1 MVWILTNS
9 YISFSYIY
17 FKLLNHKNNYIMF
30 HLKSITI
37 VALALSLSN
46 SHAQNKAPEAK
57 KPVTTKPTSSLN
69 FEYALNDPFKARI
82 YTLKNG
88 LKVYM
93 SVYKNA
99 PRIQTYIAVKAGS
112 KNDPAT
118 ATGLAHYLEHM
129 VFKGTDKFGTKDFA
143 KENAEITKIE
153 NLYETYRATKD
164 DAKRKSI
171 YHEIDSISGVAA
183 KYAIANEYDKML
195 AGIGGQGT
203 NAYTSFDQTVY
214 VNDIPSNQLENWL
227 KIEAERYRKPVLR
240 LFHTELE
247 AVYEEKNRGLD
258 SDNSKLWEAVF
269 EGLFQKHTYGT
280 QTTIGTIDHLKNP
293 SMKEIMKYFKAN
305 YVPNNMA
312 ICLSGDFDPDAT
324 IKLIEKNFGSMPSKP
339 VAVYTFE
346 KEAPITKK
354 VVKEVV
360 GPDASNVAMAWRFD
374 GTGSKDADMITL
386 INLLLSN
393 GRAGLLDLNL
403 NQQQKVLSSGG
414 YAYVLKDYST
424 HILFAEPK
432 EGQSL
437 EDAEKLLLNQLQLLK
452 EGMFPDWLMNAVI
465 TDMKF
470 QKTKELEN
478 NQSRASAFV
487 DAFVNDTKWQNAVN
501 TIDRLSKITKQ
512 EVVDF
517 VNQKYTTENYVVVYK
532 RVGED
537 KNIQKVEKP
546 TITPVEVNRDDQSPF
561 VKNILANSPELI
573 QPKFIDYDKDVIK
586 GNVNNNIP
594 LLYSQNTEN
603 QLFDLYYAFDMGS
616 NNNKLLPIAIEYI
629 PYLGTS
635 KMTPAEV
642 QQEFYKLGC
651 AFNVFNSENQT
662 WVSLTGLSE
671 NFGKA
676 TELFESLFKDPKID
690 EATLKN
696 LVSDILKKRDDAKQ
710 EKRTILQKMMVN
722 YAKYGSKNPATN
734 ILSETEL
741 SQLNVTEISAFIKS
755 LMAFDHKILYYG
767 PKLIGDVKET
777 LNKNHT
783 TDNTTLKSIP
793 SETQFVS
800 QSFNNTVY
808 VVDYDMKQAEIVIL
822 TEGDVYSAN
831 NVPLI
836 TMYNEYF
843 GGGMS
848 SVVFQDLRESKALAY
863 SCYSTY
869 RAPREPKQPYY
880 NFSYIGSQADK
891 LPEALAGMSNLLNNV
906 PKSDI
911 AFGAAKEAIL
921 QNIKTERINKADI
934 LFNYINAQKFD
945 LKTDIR
951 KDIYTKVAGMTF
963 DDVKTFQNEKI
974 KNKPAS
980 ILILGK
986 KDMLD
991 IKTLEKYG
999 TVKYL
1004 SLTDVFGY

>member
-1 MVWILTNS
+1 MIQ
-9 YISFSYIY
+9 
-17 FKLLNHKNNYIMF
+17 
-30 HLKSITI
+30 LKSLLPL
-37 VALALSLSN
+37 ALAFVVVN
-46 SHAQNKAPEAK
+46 TTAQ
-57 KPVTTKPTSSLN
+57 TKTATPAATLKEGSKVPSLN

-99 PRIQTYIAVKAGS
+99 PRIQTYIAVRAGS

-129 VFKGTDKFGTKDFA
+129 VFKGTDKFGTKDFE
-143 KENAEITKIE
+143 KESVEITKIE
-153 NLYETYRATKD
+153 NLYETYRQTKD
-164 DAKRKSI
+164 DAQRKKI
-171 YHEIDSISGVAA
+171 YHQIDSISGVAA

-203 NAYTSFDQTVY
+203 NAFTSFDQTVY

-258 SDNSKLWEAVF
+258 NDNSKLWEAIF
-269 EGLFQKHTYGT
+269 AGLFTNHNYGK

-293 SMKEIMKYFKAN
+293 SMKEIMKYFNAN

-312 ICLSGDFDPDAT
+312 ICLSGDFDPDET
-324 IKLIEKNFGSMPSKP
+324 IKLIEKTFGSMPSKP
-339 VAVYTFE
+339 VTPYTFE
-346 KEAPITKK
+346 KEAPITQK
-354 VVKEVV
+354 VVKEII
-360 GPDASNVAMAWRFD
+360 GPDAANLAMAWRFA

-403 NQQQKVLSSGG
+403 NQEQKVLNSGSF
-414 YAYVLKDYST
+414 AYVLKDYST

-432 EGQSL
+432 EGQKL
-437 EDAEKLLLNQLQLLK
+437 EDAEQLLLSQLELLK
-452 EGMFPDWLMNAVI
+452 KGEFPDWLMSAVI
-465 TDMKF
+465 TDMKL

-478 NQSRASAFV
+478 NQSRAMAFV
-487 DAFVNDTKWQNAVN
+487 DAFINDTKWQQAVN
-501 TIDRLSKITKQ
+501 SVERLSKITKQ
-512 EVVDF
+512 EVMDF
-517 VNQKYTTENYVVVYK
+517 VRTNYNANNYVVAYK

-546 TITPVEVNRDDQSPF
+546 QITPVEVNRDDQSPF
-561 VKNILANSPELI
+561 VKNILSAKPAEI
-573 QPKFIDYDKDVIK
+573 QPKFIDYDKDVVK
-586 GNVNNNIP
+586 TTMNGNIP
-594 LLYSQNTEN
+594 VVYSQNTEN
-603 QLFDLYYAFDMGS
+603 QLFDLYYVFDMGT
-616 NNNKLLPIAIEYI
+616 NNDKLLPVAIDYI

-642 QQEFYKLGC
+642 QQELYKLGC
-651 AFNVFNSENQT
+651 SFNVFNSENQT

-671 NFGKA
+671 NFEKA
-676 TELFESLFKDPKID
+676 SRLFEGLFADPKID

-696 LVSDILKKRDDAKQ
+696 LVSDILKKRSDAKQ
-710 EKRTILQKMMVN
+710 QKRTILQKMMVN
-722 YAKYGSKNPATN
+722 YAKYGASNPATN
-734 ILSETEL
+734 ILSEDEL
-741 SQLNVTEISAFIKS
+741 NKLQPAQIAELIKS
-755 LMAFDHKILYYG
+755 LMGYQHKILYYG
-767 PKLIGDVKET
+767 PKLVGNVKEI
-777 LNKNHT
+777 LNTVHAVPASGLKPVPAEKN
-783 TDNTTLKSIP
+783 
-793 SETQFVS
+793 FVPQTFS
-800 QSFNNTVY
+800 NTVY

-822 TEGDVYSAN
+822 TEGEKYDATN
-831 NVPLI
+831 IPLI
-836 TMYNEYF
+836 NMYNEYF

-863 SCYSTY
+863 SCYSVY
-869 RAPREPKQPYY
+869 RQPNNPKLPFY

-891 LPEALAGMSNLLNNV
+891 LPEAMAGMMNLLNNV

-921 QNIKTERINKADI
+921 QGIKTERINKADI
-934 LFNYINAQKFD
+934 LFDYLNAEKFG
-945 LKTDIR
+945 LKADIR
-951 KDIYTKVAGMTF
+951 KDVFAKVATMTF
-963 DDVKTFQNEKI
+963 DDVKKFQDEKI

-980 ILILGK
+980 VLVLGK
-986 KDMLD
+986 KDLLD

-1004 SLTDVFGY
+1004 TLKDVFGY

>member
-1 MVWILTNS
+1 MIQ
-9 YISFSYIY
+9 
-17 FKLLNHKNNYIMF
+17 
-30 HLKSITI
+30 LKSLLPL
-37 VALALSLSN
+37 ALAFVVTN
-46 SHAQNKAPEAK
+46 TVAQ
-57 KPVTTKPTSSLN
+57 TKPAAAKNTGTKTAAKDGSKVPSLN

-112 KNDPAT
+112 KNDPAS

-143 KENAEITKIE
+143 KESVEINKIE
-153 NLYETYRATKD
+153 NLYETYRQTKD
-164 DAKRKSI
+164 EAQRKKI

-183 KYAIANEYDKML
+183 KYAVANEYDKML

-258 SDNSKLWEAVF
+258 NDNSKLWEAVF
-269 EGLFQKHTYGT
+269 AGLFKNHTYGT

-293 SMKEIMKYFKAN
+293 SMKEIMKYFNAN

-312 ICLSGDFDPDAT
+312 ICISGDFDPDAT
-324 IKLIEKNFGSMPSKP
+324 IKLIEKNFGSMPARP
-339 VAVYTFE
+339 VTPYKFD
-346 KEAPITKK
+346 KEAPITQKIT
-354 VVKEVV
+354 KEIV
-360 GPDASNVAMAWRFD
+360 GPDAANLAMAWRFA

-403 NQQQKVLSSGG
+403 NQQQKVLNSGSF
-414 YAYVLKDYST
+414 AYVLKDYST

-432 EGQSL
+432 EGQTL
-437 EDAEKLLLNQLQLLK
+437 EDAEKLLYGQLELLK
-452 EGMFPDWLMNAVI
+452 KGEFPDWLMNAVI
-465 TDMKF
+465 TDLKLT
-470 QKTKELEN
+470 KTKELES

-487 DAFVNDTKWQNAVN
+487 EAFVNDTKWQQAVN
-501 TIDRLSKITKQ
+501 TVERLSKITKQ
-512 EVVDF
+512 EVMDF
-517 VNQKYTTENYVVVYK
+517 VKANYNENNYVVVYK
-532 RVGED
+532 RIGED

-546 TITPVEVNRDDQSPF
+546 QITPVEVNREDQSPF
-561 VKNILANSPELI
+561 VKNILSAKAAEM
-573 QPKFIDYDKDVIK
+573 QPKFIDYDKDLMRTTMN
-586 GNVNNNIP
+586 GNIP
-594 LLYSQNTEN
+594 VLYSQNTEN
-603 QLFDLYYAFDMGS
+603 QLFDLYYAFDMGT
-616 NNNKLLPIAIEYI
+616 NNDKLLPVAIDYI

-651 AFNVFNSENQT
+651 SFNVFNSDNQT
-662 WVSLTGLSE
+662 WVSLTGLNE
-671 NFGKA
+671 NFEKA
-676 TELFESLFKDPKID
+676 TSLFESLFADPKID

-696 LVSDILKKRDDAKQ
+696 LVSDILKKRSDAKQ

-722 YAKYGSKNPATN
+722 YAKYGPLNPATYM
-734 ILSETEL
+734 LSEEEL
-741 SQLNVTEISAFIKS
+741 NKLQPVQIANLIKS
-755 LMAFDHKILYYG
+755 LMTYQHKILYYG
-767 PKLIGDVKET
+767 PKLVGDVKEV
-777 LNKNHT
+777 LNTVHAVPAAG
-783 TDNTTLKSIP
+783 LKP
-793 SETQFVS
+793 VPAEADFALQP
-800 QSFNNTVY
+800 FNNTVY

-822 TEGDVYSAN
+822 SQGEKYDAKDAPIIN
-831 NVPLI
+831 
-836 TMYNEYF
+836 MYNEYF

-869 RAPREPKQPYY
+869 RGPKTPKLPFY

-891 LPEALAGMSNLLNNV
+891 LPEAMAGMMNLLNNI

-911 AFGAAKEAIL
+911 SFGAAKEAIL

-934 LFNYINAQKFD
+934 LFDYLNAEKFG

-951 KDIYTKVAGMTF
+951 KDIYSKVAMMTF
-963 DDVKTFQNEKI
+963 DDVRKFQEEKI
-974 KNKPAS
+974 KNKPTS
-980 ILILGK
+980 ILVLGK
-986 KDMLD
+986 KDVLD

-999 TVKYL
+999 TVKF
-1004 SLTDVFGY
+1004 LTLKDVFGY

>member
-1 MVWILTNS
+1 MIQL
-9 YISFSYIY
+9 
-17 FKLLNHKNNYIMF
+17 KNA
-30 HLKSITI
+30 LPL
-37 VALALSLSN
+37 ALAFTVIGLT
-46 SHAQNKAPEAK
+46 AQTK
-57 KPVTTKPTSSLN
+57 KPATAKPKSAETSVKESPKTSSLN

-93 SVYKNA
+93 TVYKNA

-112 KNDPAT
+112 KNDPST

-129 VFKGTDKFGTKDFA
+129 VFKGTDKFGSKDFA
-143 KENAEITKIE
+143 KESAEITKIE
-153 NLYETYRATKD
+153 DLYEVYRGTKD
-164 DAKRKSI
+164 EAARKKI
-171 YHEIDSISGVAA
+171 YHQIDSISGVAA

-227 KIEAERYRKPVLR
+227 TIEAERYRRPILR

-258 SDNSKLWEAVF
+258 SDNSKVWEAVF
-269 EGLFQKHTYGT
+269 EGLFIKHTYGT

-293 SMKEIMKYFKAN
+293 SMKEIIKYFNAN

-324 IKLIEKNFGSMPSKP
+324 IKLIEAKFGSMPTKP
-339 VAVYTFE
+339 VAPYTFE
-346 KEAPITKK
+346 KEAPITQKVKK
-354 VVKEVV
+354 EII
-360 GPDASNVAMAWRFD
+360 GPDASNLIMAWRFA
-374 GTGSKDADMITL
+374 GASSKDADMITL

-414 YAYVLKDYST
+414 YAYVLKDYSS
-424 HILFAEPK
+424 HLLYAEPK
-432 EGQSL
+432 EGQTL
-437 EDAEKLLLNQLQLLK
+437 EEVEKLLLDQLDLLK
-452 EGMFPDWLMNAVI
+452 KGNFPDWLMSAVI
-465 TDMKF
+465 TDMKL

-478 NQSRASAFV
+478 NQSRASAMV
-487 DAFVNDTKWQNAVN
+487 DAFVNDVKWQYAVN

-512 EVVDF
+512 EVMDF
-517 VNQKYTTENYVVVYK
+517 VNANYNDHNYVVVYK

-546 TITPVEVNRDDQSPF
+546 QITPVEVNRDDQSPF
-561 VKNILANSPELI
+561 VKSVLTHSAAVI
-573 QPKFIDYDKDVIK
+573 QPKFIDYEKDIMK
-586 GNVNNNIP
+586 TTMNGNVPI
-594 LLYSQNTEN
+594 LYSQNTEN
-603 QLFDLYYAFDMGS
+603 QLFDLYYAFDMGT
-616 NNNKLLPIAIEYI
+616 NNDKLLPIAIDYI

-635 KMTPAEV
+635 KMKPAEV

-651 AFNVFNSENQT
+651 SFNVFNSDNQT
-662 WVSLTGLSE
+662 WVSLSGLSE
-671 NFGKA
+671 NFDKA
-676 TELFESLFKDPKID
+676 TQLFESLFTDPKID
-690 EATLKN
+690 SAALKN
-696 LVSDILKKRDDAKQ
+696 LVSDILKKRSDAKQ
-710 EKRTILQKMMVN
+710 DKRTILQKMMVS
-722 YAKYGSKNPATN
+722 YAKYGANNPATH
-734 ILSETEL
+734 ILSEDEL
-741 SQLNVTEISAFIKS
+741 TKLQPNQISDLVKS
-755 LMAFDHKILYYG
+755 LMTFEHKILYYG
-767 PKLIGDVKET
+767 PRLIGDVKES
-777 LNKNHT
+777 LNKYHT
-783 TDNTTLKSIP
+783 VPTTGLKP
-793 SETQFVS
+793 VPAEANFVM
-800 QSFNNTVY
+800 QPFNNTVY

-822 TEGDVYSAN
+822 TEGEKYQAST
-831 NVPLI
+831 VPLI

-863 SCYSTY
+863 SCYSVY
-869 RAPREPKQPYY
+869 RVPRDPKLPYY

-891 LPEALAGMSNLLNNV
+891 LPEAMAGMTNLLNGM

-921 QNIKTERINKADI
+921 QNINTERINKADI
-934 LFNYINAQKFD
+934 LFNYINAEKFG

-951 KDIYTKVAGMTF
+951 KDVYSKVSKMTF
-963 DDVKTFQNEKI
+963 TDVKEFQDAQI
-974 KNKPAS
+974 RHKPTS

-986 KDMLD
+986 KELLD

-999 TVKYL
+999 SVKYL
-1004 SLTDVFGY
+1004 TLKDVFGY

>member
-1 MVWILTNS
+1 MIQ
-9 YISFSYIY
+9 
-17 FKLLNHKNNYIMF
+17 
-30 HLKSITI
+30 LKSFLSL
-37 VALALSLSN
+37 ALAFTVVSAN
-46 SHAQNKAPEAK
+46 AQ
-57 KPVTTKPTSSLN
+57 TQTKTPTPTITLKEGSKVPSLN

-99 PRIQTYIAVKAGS
+99 PRIQTYIAVRAGS

-143 KENAEITKIE
+143 KESVEITKIE
-153 NLYETYRATKD
+153 NLYETYRQTKD
-164 DAKRKSI
+164 DAQRKQI
-171 YHEIDSISGVAA
+171 YHQIDSISGVAA

-203 NAYTSFDQTVY
+203 NAFTSFDQTVY

-269 EGLFQKHTYGT
+269 AGLFTNHTYGK

-293 SMKEIMKYFKAN
+293 SMKEIMKYFNAN

-312 ICLSGDFDPDAT
+312 ICLSGDFDPDET
-324 IKLIEKNFGSMPSKP
+324 IKLIEKHFGTMASKP
-339 VAVYTFE
+339 VAPYTFE
-346 KEAPITKK
+346 KETPITQK
-354 VVKEVV
+354 VVKEII
-360 GPDASNVAMAWRFD
+360 GPDAANLAMAWRFA

-393 GRAGLLDLNL
+393 GRAGMLDLNL
-403 NQQQKVLSSGG
+403 NQQQKVLNSGG
-414 YAYVLKDYST
+414 FAYVLKDYST

-437 EDAEKLLLNQLQLLK
+437 EDAEKLLLEQLELLK
-452 EGMFPDWLMNAVI
+452 KGEFPDWLMGAVI
-465 TDMKF
+465 TDMKL

-478 NQSRASAFV
+478 NQSRAMAFV
-487 DAFVNDTKWQNAVN
+487 DAFINDTKWQQAVN
-501 TIDRLSKITKQ
+501 SVERLSKITKQ
-512 EVVDF
+512 EVMEF
-517 VNQKYTTENYVVVYK
+517 AKANYSSNNYVVAYK
-532 RVGED
+532 RIGED

-546 TITPVEVNRDDQSPF
+546 QITPVEVNRDDQSPF
-561 VKNILANSPELI
+561 VKNILEAKPTDM
-573 QPKFIDYDKDVIK
+573 QPKFIDYEKDVMK
-586 GNVNNNIP
+586 TTMNGNIP
-594 LLYSQNTEN
+594 VLYSQNTEN
-603 QLFDLYYAFDMGS
+603 QLFDLYYVFDMGT
-616 NNNKLLPIAIEYI
+616 NNDKTLPVAIDYI

-642 QQEFYKLGC
+642 QQELYKLGC
-651 AFNVFNSENQT
+651 SFNVFNSDNQT
-662 WVSLTGLSE
+662 WISLSGLSE
-671 NFGKA
+671 NFEKA
-676 TELFESLFKDPKID
+676 SRLFEGMLADPKID
-690 EATLKN
+690 DETLKN
-696 LVSDILKKRDDAKQ
+696 LVSDILKKRSDSKQ
-710 EKRTILQKMMVN
+710 QKRTILQKMMVN
-722 YAKYGSKNPATN
+722 YAKYGASNPATN
-734 ILSETEL
+734 ILSEDEL
-741 SQLNVTEISAFIKS
+741 NKLQPAQIAELIKS
-755 LMAFDHKILYYG
+755 LLTYQHKILYYG
-767 PKLIGDVKET
+767 PKLVGNVKEI
-777 LNKNHT
+777 LNTVHAVPAAG
-783 TDNTTLKSIP
+783 LKSVP
-793 SETQFVS
+793 VEANFVS
-800 QSFNNTVY
+800 QTFNNTVY

-822 TEGDVYSAN
+822 TEGDKYDAN

-836 TMYNEYF
+836 NMYNEYF

-863 SCYSTY
+863 SCYSVY
-869 RAPREPKQPYY
+869 RGPSTPKQPFY

-891 LPEALAGMSNLLNNV
+891 LPEAMAGMMNLLNNV

-934 LFNYINAQKFD
+934 LFDYLNAEKFG

-951 KDIYTKVAGMTF
+951 KDIFTKVSTMKF
-963 DDVKTFQNEKI
+963 EDVKKFQDEKI

-980 ILILGK
+980 VLVLGK
-986 KDMLD
+986 KDLLD

-1004 SLTDVFGY
+1004 TLNDVFGY

>member
-1 MVWILTNS
+1 MIQL
-9 YISFSYIY
+9 
-17 FKLLNHKNNYIMF
+17 KNFLPAFLVFAVVNINAQT
-30 HLKSITI
+30 KS
-37 VALALSLSN
+37 
-46 SHAQNKAPEAK
+46 E
-57 KPVTTKPTSSLN
+57 TTKPKTSASTLKDGSSVPSLN

-88 LKVYM
+88 MKVYM

-129 VFKGTDKFGTKDFA
+129 VFKGTDKFGTKDYA
-143 KENAEITKIE
+143 EESAEITKIE
-153 NLYETYRATKD
+153 NLYETYRQTKD
-164 DAKRKSI
+164 EAQRKKI
-171 YHEIDSISGVAA
+171 YHQIDSISGVAA

-203 NAYTSFDQTVY
+203 NAFTSFDQTVY

-269 EGLFQKHTYGT
+269 AGLFKNHTYGT

-293 SMKEIMKYFKAN
+293 SMKEIMKYFNAN

-312 ICLSGDFDPDAT
+312 ICLSGDFDPDET

-339 VAVYTFE
+339 VTPYTAA
-346 KEAPITKK
+346 KEAPITQKI
-354 VVKEVV
+354 VKEII
-360 GPDASNVAMAWRFD
+360 GPDAANLAMAWRFA
-374 GTGSKDADMITL
+374 GTGSRDADMITL

-403 NQQQKVLSSGG
+403 NQQQKVLNSGG
-414 YAYVLKDYST
+414 FAYVLKDYST

-432 EGQSL
+432 EGQTL
-437 EDAEKLLLNQLQLLK
+437 EEAEKLLYSQLELLK
-452 EGMFPDWLMNAVI
+452 KGEFPDWLMGAVI
-465 TDMKF
+465 TDMKL

-478 NQSRASAFV
+478 NQTRAMAFV
-487 DAFVNDTKWQNAVN
+487 EAFTNDTKWQQSVN
-501 TIDRLSKITKQ
+501 TVERLSKITKQ
-512 EVVDF
+512 EVIDF
-517 VNQKYTTENYVVVYK
+517 VKANYNEQNYVVVYK

-546 TITPVEVNRDDQSPF
+546 QITPVEVNREDQSPF
-561 VKNILANSPELI
+561 VKNILSNKTTDL
-573 QPKFIDYDKDVIK
+573 QPKFIDYDKDVMK
-586 GNVNNNIP
+586 TTMNGNIP
-594 LLYSQNTEN
+594 VLYSQNTEN
-603 QLFDLYYAFDMGS
+603 QLFDLYYAFDMGT
-616 NNNKLLPIAIEYI
+616 NNDKTLPIAIDYI
-629 PYLGTS
+629 SYLGTS

-651 AFNVFNSENQT
+651 SFNVFNSENQT
-662 WVSLTGLSE
+662 WVSLTGLNE
-671 NFGKA
+671 NFEKA
-676 TELFESLFKDPKID
+676 TRLFESLFADPKVE

-696 LVSDILKKRDDAKQ
+696 LVSDILKKRSDAKQ
-710 EKRTILQKMMVN
+710 DKRTILQKMMVN
-722 YAKYGSKNPATN
+722 YAKFGASNPATN
-734 ILSETEL
+734 LLSEEEL
-741 SQLNVTEISAFIKS
+741 NKLQPSQIADLIKS
-755 LMAFDHKILYYG
+755 LMTYQHKILYYG
-767 PKLIGDVKET
+767 PKLVGDVKEA
-777 LNKNHT
+777 LNAIHVVPAAG
-783 TDNTTLKSIP
+783 LKP
-793 SETQFVS
+793 VPAEANFVP
-800 QSFNNTVY
+800 QTFNNTIY

-822 TEGDVYSAN
+822 TEGEKFDAKN
-831 NVPLI
+831 IPLI
-836 TMYNEYF
+836 TMYNSYF

-869 RAPREPKQPYY
+869 RKPANPKLPYY

-891 LPEALAGMSNLLNNV
+891 LPEAMAGMMNLLNNV

-911 AFGAAKEAIL
+911 SFGAAKESIL
-921 QNIKTERINKADI
+921 QDIKTERINKADI
-934 LFNYINAQKFD
+934 LFDYINADKFG

-951 KDIYTKVAGMTF
+951 KDIFTSVNTMTY
-963 DDVKTFQNEKI
+963 DDVKKFQDEKI
-974 KNKPAS
+974 KNKPS
-980 ILILGK
+980 TILVLGK
-986 KDMLD
+986 KDLLD

-1004 SLTDVFGY
+1004 TLKDVFGY

>member
-1 MVWILTNS
+1 MIQ
-9 YISFSYIY
+9 
-17 FKLLNHKNNYIMF
+17 
-30 HLKSITI
+30 LKSLLPL
-37 VALALSLSN
+37 ALAFVVVNTSAQTKPAANKSTSN
-46 SHAQNKAPEAK
+46 SGSS
-57 KPVTTKPTSSLN
+57 VSSLN
-69 FEYALNDPFKARI
+69 YESALNDPFKARI

-112 KNDPAT
+112 KNDPST

-129 VFKGTDKFGTKDFA
+129 VFKGTDKFGTLDFA
-143 KENAEITKIE
+143 KESVEVSKIE
-153 NLYETYRATKD
+153 NLYETYRQTKD
-164 DAKRKSI
+164 EGQRKKI
-171 YHEIDSISGVAA
+171 YHQIDSISGVAA

-227 KIEAERYRKPVLR
+227 AIEAERYRKPVLR

-269 EGLFQKHTYGT
+269 EGLFVNHNYGK

-293 SMKEIMKYFKAN
+293 SMKEIMKYFNSN

-312 ICLSGDFDPDAT
+312 ICLSGDFDPDVT

-339 VAVYTFE
+339 VTAYTYQ
-346 KEAPITKK
+346 KETPITQK
-354 VVKEVV
+354 VVKEII
-360 GPDASNVAMAWRFD
+360 GPDAANLAMAWRFS
-374 GTGSKDADMITL
+374 GSDTKDADMISL

-403 NQQQKVLSSGG
+403 NQQQKVLSSGSF
-414 YAYVLKDYST
+414 AYVLKDYST

-432 EGQSL
+432 EEQTL
-437 EDAEKLLLNQLQLLK
+437 EQAEKLLLEQLELLK
-452 EGMFPDWLMNAVI
+452 KGEFPDWLMSAVI
-465 TDMKF
+465 TDLKL

-478 NQSRASAFV
+478 NQSRASVFV

-501 TIDRLSKITKQ
+501 MVSRLSKITKQ
-512 EVVDF
+512 EVMDF
-517 VNQKYTTENYVVVYK
+517 VKANYSNTNYVVAYK
-532 RVGED
+532 RIGED

-546 TITPVEVNRDDQSPF
+546 QITPVAVNRDDQSPF
-561 VKNILANSPELI
+561 VKNILTAKTADM
-573 QPKFIDYDKDVIK
+573 QPKFIDYEKDVMK
-586 GNVNNNIP
+586 TTLNGNIP

-603 QLFDLYYAFDMGS
+603 QLFDLYYAFDMGT
-616 NNNKLLPIAIEYI
+616 NNDKLLPVAIDYI

-642 QQEFYKLGC
+642 QQELYKLGC
-651 AFNVFNSENQT
+651 SFNVFNSENQT
-662 WVSLTGLSE
+662 WVSLTGLNE
-671 NFGKA
+671 NFEKA
-676 TELFESLFKDPKID
+676 TRLFEGLFVDPKID
-690 EATLKN
+690 AETLKN
-696 LVSDILKKRDDAKQ
+696 LVSDILKKRSDAKQ

-722 YAKYGSKNPATN
+722 FAKFGSSNPATN
-734 ILSETEL
+734 ILSEEEL
-741 SQLNVTEISAFIKS
+741 NKLQPEQIAGLIKS
-755 LMAFDHKILYYG
+755 LMSYQHKILYYG
-767 PKLIGDVKET
+767 PKLAGDIKEN
-777 LNKNHT
+777 LNTIHVVPAAG
-783 TDNTTLKSIP
+783 LKP
-793 SETQFVS
+793 VPAEANFVN
-800 QSFNNTVY
+800 QVFNNTVY

-822 TEGDVYSAN
+822 TEGDKYEAKN
-831 NVPLI
+831 IPLI
-836 TMYNEYF
+836 NMYNEYF

-863 SCYSTY
+863 SCYSIY
-869 RAPREPKQPYY
+869 RAPRDPKLPFY

-891 LPEALAGMSNLLNNV
+891 LPEAMAGMMNLLNDV

-921 QNIKTERINKADI
+921 QSIKTERINKADI
-934 LFNYINAQKFD
+934 LFNYLEAEKFG
-945 LKTDIR
+945 LKVDIR
-951 KDIYTKVAGMTF
+951 KDVYSQVATMNY
-963 DDVKTFQNEKI
+963 DDVKKFQDAKI
-974 KNKPAS
+974 KNKPAA

-986 KDMLD
+986 KEMLD

-999 TVKYL
+999 AVKYL
-1004 SLTDVFGY
+1004 TLKDVFGY

>member
-1 MVWILTNS
+1 MIQ
-9 YISFSYIY
+9 
-17 FKLLNHKNNYIMF
+17 
-30 HLKSITI
+30 LKSFIQF
-37 VALALSLSN
+37 ALICAVVN
-46 SHAQNKAPEAK
+46 TTAQTKPNIPN
-57 KPVTTKPTSSLN
+57 KPVAKAALKDGSKVPSVN

-143 KENAEITKIE
+143 KESVEITKIE
-153 NLYETYRATKD
+153 NLYETYRQTKD
-164 DAKRKSI
+164 EAQRKKI
-171 YHEIDSISGVAA
+171 YHQIDSISGVAA

-203 NAYTSFDQTVY
+203 NAFTSFDQTVY

-269 EGLFQKHTYGT
+269 SGLFKNHTYGT

-293 SMKEIMKYFKAN
+293 SMKEIMKYFNAN

-339 VAVYTFE
+339 VAPYTFE
-346 KEAPITKK
+346 KEAPIKQK
-354 VVKEVV
+354 IVKEII
-360 GPDASNVAMAWRFD
+360 GPDAANLAMAWRFA
-374 GTGSKDADMITL
+374 GTGTKDADMITL

-403 NQQQKVLSSGG
+403 NQEQKVLNSGSF
-414 YAYVLKDYST
+414 AYVLKDYST

-432 EGQSL
+432 EGQKL
-437 EDAEKLLLNQLQLLK
+437 EEAEKLLLDQLELLK
-452 EGMFPDWLMNAVI
+452 KGEFPDWLMSAVI
-465 TDMKF
+465 TDLKL

-478 NQSRASAFV
+478 NQSRAMAFV
-487 DAFVNDTKWQNAVN
+487 DAFVNDTKWQQAVN
-501 TIDRLSKITKQ
+501 TTERLSKITKQ
-512 EVVDF
+512 EVMNF
-517 VNQKYTTENYVVVYK
+517 VKENYNSNNYVVAYK
-532 RVGED
+532 RIGED
-537 KNIQKVEKP
+537 TNIQKVEKP
-546 TITPVEVNRDDQSPF
+546 QITPVEVNRDDQSPF
-561 VKNILANSPELI
+561 VKNILTAKGTDL
-573 QPKFIDYDKDVIK
+573 QPKFIDYDKDVMK
-586 GNVNNNIP
+586 TMMNGNIP
-594 LLYSQNTEN
+594 VLYSQNTEN
-603 QLFDLYYAFDMGS
+603 QLFDLYYTFDMGT
-616 NNNKLLPIAIEYI
+616 NNDKLLPVAIDYI

-635 KMTPAEV
+635 KLSPAEV

-651 AFNVFNSENQT
+651 SFNVFNSDNQT
-662 WVSLTGLSE
+662 WVSLTGLNE
-671 NFGKA
+671 NFEKA
-676 TELFESLFKDPKID
+676 TRLFEGLLADPKI
-690 EATLKN
+690 EEETLKN
-696 LVSDILKKRDDAKQ
+696 LVSDILKKRSDAKQ
-710 EKRTILQKMMVN
+710 QKGVILQKMMVS
-722 YAKYGSKNPATN
+722 YAKYGTSNPATN
-734 ILSETEL
+734 ILTEDEL
-741 SQLNVTEISAFIKS
+741 NKLQPSQIAALIKS
-755 LMAFDHKILYYG
+755 LTSYQHKVLYYG
-767 PKLIGDVKET
+767 PKLMGDVKET
-777 LNKNHT
+777 LNNVHAVPAEGLKQVPTATNFT
-783 TDNTTLKSIP
+783 TQT
-793 SETQFVS
+793 
-800 QSFNNTVY
+800 FNNTVY

-822 TEGDVYSAN
+822 TEGDKYNAN
-831 NVPLI
+831 DVPLI
-836 TMYNEYF
+836 NMYNEYF

-869 RAPREPKQPYY
+869 RSPRDPKLPYY

-891 LPEALAGMSNLLNNV
+891 LPEAIAGMTNLLNDV
-906 PKSDI
+906 PKSDV

-934 LFNYINAQKFD
+934 LFDYLNAEKFG

-951 KDIYTKVAGMTF
+951 KDIYSKVTTMTF
-963 DDVKTFQNEKI
+963 DDVKKFQDEKI
-974 KNKPAS
+974 KNKPAA

-1004 SLTDVFGY
+1004 TLKDVFGY

>member
-1 MVWILTNS
+1 MIQ
-9 YISFSYIY
+9 
-17 FKLLNHKNNYIMF
+17 
-30 HLKSITI
+30 LKSFLPL
-37 VALALSLSN
+37 ALAFAVIN
-46 SHAQNKAPEAK
+46 TNAQ
-57 KPVTTKPTSSLN
+57 TKPANSKPGVTNAALKDGSKVPSLN

-88 LKVYM
+88 MKVYM

-129 VFKGTDKFGTKDFA
+129 VFKGTDKFGTKDFT
-143 KENAEITKIE
+143 KESVEITKIE
-153 NLYETYRATKD
+153 NLYETYRQTKD
-164 DAKRKSI
+164 EGQRKKI
-171 YHEIDSISGVAA
+171 YHQIDSISGVAA
-183 KYAIANEYDKML
+183 KYAIANEYDKMM

-203 NAYTSFDQTVY
+203 NAFTSFDQTVY

-227 KIEAERYRKPVLR
+227 KVEAERYRKPVLR

-269 EGLFQKHTYGT
+269 AGLFTNHNYGK

-293 SMKEIMKYFKAN
+293 SMKEIMKYFNAN

-312 ICLSGDFDPDAT
+312 ICLSGDFDPDET

-339 VAVYTFE
+339 VAPYTFE
-346 KEAPITKK
+346 KEAPITQKI
-354 VVKEVV
+354 VKEII
-360 GPDASNVAMAWRFD
+360 GPDAANLAMAWRFA
-374 GTGSKDADMITL
+374 GTGTKDADMINL
-386 INLLLSN
+386 INLLLVN

-403 NQQQKVLSSGG
+403 NQQQKVLNSGG

-437 EDAEKLLLNQLQLLK
+437 EEAEKLLLDQLELLK
-452 EGMFPDWLMNAVI
+452 KGEFPDWLMNAVI
-465 TDMKF
+465 TDLKL

-478 NQSRASAFV
+478 NQSRAMAFV
-487 DAFVNDTKWQNAVN
+487 DAFVNDTKWQQAVN
-501 TIDRLSKITKQ
+501 MVERMSKITKQ
-512 EVVDF
+512 EVIDF
-517 VNQKYTTENYVVVYK
+517 AKANYSANNYVVVYK

-546 TITPVEVNRDDQSPF
+546 QITPVEVNRDDQSPF
-561 VKNILANSPELI
+561 VKNILNSKTAAME
-573 QPKFIDYDKDVIK
+573 PKFIDYEKDVMK
-586 GNVNNNIP
+586 TTMNGNIP
-594 LLYSQNTEN
+594 VLYSQNTEN

-616 NNNKLLPIAIEYI
+616 NNDKLLPVAIDYI

-635 KMTPAEV
+635 KMSPAEV

-651 AFNVFNSENQT
+651 AFNVFNSDNQT
-662 WVSLTGLSE
+662 WISLTGLNE
-671 NFGKA
+671 NFEKA
-676 TELFESLFKDPKID
+676 TRLFEELLVDPKID
-690 EATLKN
+690 EAILKN
-696 LVSDILKKRDDAKQ
+696 LVSDILKKRSDAKQ
-710 EKRTILQKMMVN
+710 QKGTILQKMMVN
-722 YAKYGSKNPATN
+722 YAKYGALNPATN
-734 ILSETEL
+734 VLSEEALNKLQPSEL
-741 SQLNVTEISAFIKS
+741 AALIKS
-755 LMAFDHKILYYG
+755 LTSYQHRILYYG
-767 PKLIGDVKET
+767 PKLIGDVKES
-777 LNKNHT
+777 LNALHNVPAT
-783 TDNTTLKSIP
+783 GLKP
-793 SETQFVS
+793 CPAETNFVT
-800 QSFNNTVY
+800 QAFNNTVY

-822 TEGDVYSAN
+822 TEGDKYDAKN
-831 NVPLI
+831 APLI
-836 TMYNEYF
+836 NMYNEYF

-869 RAPREPKQPYY
+869 RSPKDPKLPFY

-891 LPEALAGMSNLLNNV
+891 LPEAMAGMMSLLNNV

-911 AFGAAKEAIL
+911 SFGAAKEAIL
-921 QNIKTERINKADI
+921 QNIRTERINKADI
-934 LFNYINAQKFD
+934 LFDYLNAEKFG

-951 KDIYTKVAGMTF
+951 KDIYARVATMTY
-963 DDVKTFQNEKI
+963 DDVKKFQDEKI

-980 ILILGK
+980 VLVLGK
-986 KDMLD
+986 KDLLD

-1004 SLTDVFGY
+1004 TLKDVFGY

>member
-1 MVWILTNS
+1 MIQ
-9 YISFSYIY
+9 
-17 FKLLNHKNNYIMF
+17 
-30 HLKSITI
+30 LKSFLSL
-37 VALALSLSN
+37 ALAFTVVCAN
-46 SHAQNKAPEAK
+46 AQ
-57 KPVTTKPTSSLN
+57 TQTKTPTPTKTLKEGSKVPSLN

-99 PRIQTYIAVKAGS
+99 PRIQTYIAVRAGS

-143 KENAEITKIE
+143 KESVEITKIE
-153 NLYETYRATKD
+153 NLYETYRQTKD
-164 DAKRKSI
+164 DAQRKQI
-171 YHEIDSISGVAA
+171 YHQIDSISGVAA

-203 NAYTSFDQTVY
+203 NAFTSFDQTVY

-269 EGLFQKHTYGT
+269 AGLFTNHTYGK

-293 SMKEIMKYFKAN
+293 SMKEIMKYFNAN

-312 ICLSGDFDPDAT
+312 ICLSGDFDPDET
-324 IKLIEKNFGSMPSKP
+324 IKLIEKHFGTMASKP
-339 VAVYTFE
+339 VAPYTFE
-346 KEAPITKK
+346 KETPITQK
-354 VVKEVV
+354 VVKEII
-360 GPDASNVAMAWRFD
+360 GPDAANLAMAWRFA

-393 GRAGLLDLNL
+393 GRAGMLDLNL
-403 NQQQKVLSSGG
+403 NQQQKVLNSGG
-414 YAYVLKDYST
+414 FAYVLKDYAT

-437 EDAEKLLLNQLQLLK
+437 EDAEKLLLDQLELLK
-452 EGMFPDWLMNAVI
+452 KGEFPD
-465 TDMKF
+465 MKL

-478 NQSRASAFV
+478 NQSRAMAFV
-487 DAFVNDTKWQNAVN
+487 DAFINDTKWQQAVN
-501 TIDRLSKITKQ
+501 SVERLSKITKQ
-512 EVVDF
+512 EVMEF
-517 VNQKYTTENYVVVYK
+517 AKANYSSNNYVVAYK
-532 RVGED
+532 RIGED

-546 TITPVEVNRDDQSPF
+546 QITPVEVNRDDQSPF
-561 VKNILANSPELI
+561 VKNILEAKPTDM
-573 QPKFIDYDKDVIK
+573 QPKFIDYEKDVMK
-586 GNVNNNIP
+586 TTMNGNVP
-594 LLYSQNTEN
+594 VLYSQNTEN
-603 QLFDLYYAFDMGS
+603 QLFDLYYVFDMGT
-616 NNNKLLPIAIEYI
+616 NNDKTLPVAIDYI

-642 QQEFYKLGC
+642 QQELYKLGC
-651 AFNVFNSENQT
+651 SFNVFNSDNQT
-662 WVSLTGLSE
+662 WISLSGLSE
-671 NFGKA
+671 NFEKA
-676 TELFESLFKDPKID
+676 TRLFEGMLADPKID
-690 EATLKN
+690 DETLKN
-696 LVSDILKKRDDAKQ
+696 LVSDILKKRSDSKQ
-710 EKRTILQKMMVN
+710 QKRTILQKMMVN
-722 YAKYGSKNPATN
+722 YAKYGASNPATN
-734 ILSETEL
+734 ILSEDEL
-741 SQLNVTEISAFIKS
+741 NKLQPAQIAELIKS
-755 LMAFDHKILYYG
+755 LLSYQHKILYYG
-767 PKLIGDVKET
+767 PKLVGNVKEI
-777 LNKNHT
+777 LNTVHAVPAAGLKPVPAEANFT
-783 TDNTTLKSIP
+783 TQP
-793 SETQFVS
+793 
-800 QSFNNTVY
+800 FNNTVY

-822 TEGDVYSAN
+822 TEGDKYDAN

-836 TMYNEYF
+836 NMYNEYF

-863 SCYSTY
+863 SCYSVY
-869 RAPREPKQPYY
+869 RAPSTPKQPFY

-891 LPEALAGMSNLLNNV
+891 LPEAMAGMMNLLNNV

-934 LFNYINAQKFD
+934 LFDYLNAEKFG

-951 KDIYTKVAGMTF
+951 KDIFTKVGTMNF
-963 DDVKTFQNEKI
+963 ENVKKFQDEKI

-980 ILILGK
+980 ILVLGK
-986 KDMLD
+986 KDLLD

-1004 SLTDVFGY
+1004 TLKDVFGY

>member
-1 MVWILTNS
+1 MIQ
-9 YISFSYIY
+9 
-17 FKLLNHKNNYIMF
+17 
-30 HLKSITI
+30 LKSFLP
-37 VALALSLSN
+37 VALAFVVSFAN
-46 SHAQNKAPEAK
+46 AQT
-57 KPVTTKPTSSLN
+57 KPTTKPSAKDGSPVPSLN

-88 LKVYM
+88 MKVYM

-129 VFKGTDKFGTKDFA
+129 VFKGTDKFGTKDFT
-143 KENAEITKIE
+143 KESAEITKIE
-153 NLYETYRATKD
+153 NLYETYRQTKD
-164 DAKRKSI
+164 EGQRKII
-171 YHEIDSISGVAA
+171 YHQIDSISGVAA

-203 NAYTSFDQTVY
+203 NAFTSFDQTVY
-214 VNDIPSNQLENWL
+214 VNDIPANQLENWL

-269 EGLFQKHTYGT
+269 AGLFKNHTYGT

-293 SMKEIMKYFKAN
+293 SMKEIMKYFNAN

-312 ICLSGDFDPDAT
+312 ICLSGDFDPDET

-339 VAVYTFE
+339 VKPYTAA
-346 KEAPITKK
+346 KETPITEKIS
-354 VVKEVV
+354 KEII
-360 GPDASNVAMAWRFD
+360 GPDADNLAMAWRFE

-403 NQQQKVLSSGG
+403 NQQQKVLNSGG
-414 YAYVLKDYST
+414 FAYVLKDYAT

-432 EGQSL
+432 EGQTL
-437 EDAEKLLLNQLQLLK
+437 EEAEKLLLSQLELLK
-452 EGMFPDWLMNAVI
+452 KGEFPDWLMNAVI
-465 TDMKF
+465 TDMKL

-478 NQSRASAFV
+478 NQSRAMAFV
-487 DAFVNDTKWQNAVN
+487 DAFTNDTKWQQSVN
-501 TIDRLSKITKQ
+501 MVERLSKITKQ
-512 EVVDF
+512 EVMDF
-517 VNQKYTTENYVVVYK
+517 MKANYNENNYVVVYK

-546 TITPVEVNRDDQSPF
+546 QITPVEVNRDDQSPF
-561 VKNILANSPELI
+561 VKNILANKTADI
-573 QPKFIDYDKDVIK
+573 QPKFIDYEKDVMK
-586 GNVNNNIP
+586 TTMNGNIP
-594 LLYSQNTEN
+594 VLYSQNTEN
-603 QLFDLYYAFDMGS
+603 QLFDLYYAFDMGT
-616 NNNKLLPIAIEYI
+616 NNGKTLPIAIDYI
-629 PYLGTS
+629 SYLGTS

-651 AFNVFNSENQT
+651 SFNVFNSENQI
-662 WVSLTGLSE
+662 WVSLTGLNE
-671 NFGKA
+671 NFEKA
-676 TELFESLFKDPKID
+676 TRLFESLFADPKVE

-696 LVSDILKKRDDAKQ
+696 LVSDILKKRSDAKQ
-710 EKRTILQKMMVN
+710 NKGTILQKMMVN
-722 YAKYGSKNPATN
+722 YAKFGSSNPATHL
-734 ILSETEL
+734 LSEEEL
-741 SQLNVTEISAFIKS
+741 NKLQPAQIAELIKS
-755 LMAFDHKILYYG
+755 LMTYQHKILYYG
-767 PKLIGDVKET
+767 PKLIGDVKEA
-777 LNKNHT
+777 LNITHAVPASG
-783 TDNTTLKSIP
+783 LKP
-793 SETQFVS
+793 VPAEANFVV
-800 QSFNNTVY
+800 QTFNNTVY

-822 TEGDVYSAN
+822 TEGDKFDSKN
-831 NVPLI
+831 IPLVS
-836 TMYNEYF
+836 MYNSYF

-863 SCYSTY
+863 SCYSVY
-869 RAPREPKQPYY
+869 RKSADPKLPYY

-891 LPEALAGMSNLLNNV
+891 LPEAMAGMMNLLNNV

-911 AFGAAKEAIL
+911 SFGAAKESIL
-921 QNIKTERINKADI
+921 QDIKTERINKAGI
-934 LFNYINAQKFD
+934 LFDYINADKFG

-951 KDIYTKVAGMTF
+951 KDIYNSVATMTYS
-963 DDVKTFQNEKI
+963 DVKKFQDEKI
-974 KNKPAS
+974 KNKPTT

-986 KDMLD
+986 KEMLD

-999 TVKYL
+999 TVNYL
-1004 SLTDVFGY
+1004 TLKDVFGY

>member
-1 MVWILTNS
+1 MIQL
-9 YISFSYIY
+9 
-17 FKLLNHKNNYIMF
+17 KLVLP
-30 HLKSITI
+30 L
-37 VALALSLSN
+37 ALAFVVTQAN
-46 SHAQNKAPEAK
+46 AQTKPAEK
-57 KPVTTKPTSSLN
+57 KPLTAKDASNIPSLN

-129 VFKGTDKFGTKDFA
+129 VFKGTDKFGSKDFA
-143 KENAEITKIE
+143 KESVEITKIE
-153 NLYETYRATKD
+153 NLYEVYRQTKD
-164 DAKRKSI
+164 DAQRKKI
-171 YHEIDSISGVAA
+171 YHQIDSISGVAA

-203 NAYTSFDQTVY
+203 NAFTSFDQTVY
-214 VNDIPSNQLENWL
+214 VNDIPSNQLENWV

-258 SDNSKLWEAVF
+258 NDNSKLWEAVF
-269 EGLFQKHTYGT
+269 AGLFKNHNYGL

-293 SMKEIMKYFKAN
+293 SMKEIMKYFNAN

-324 IKLIEKNFGSMPSKP
+324 IKLIEKNFGSMQAKP
-339 VAVYTFE
+339 VAPYTFE
-346 KEAPITKK
+346 KEAPITQKI
-354 VVKEVV
+354 VKEIV
-360 GPDASNVAMAWRFD
+360 GPDAANLAMAWRFA
-374 GTGSKDADMITL
+374 GTGTKDADMITL
-386 INLLLSN
+386 INLLLTN

-403 NQQQKVLSSGG
+403 NQQQKVLNSGS
-414 YAYVLKDYST
+414 YAYVLKDYSM

-432 EGQSL
+432 EGQAL
-437 EDAEKLLLNQLQLLK
+437 EDAEKLLYDQLELLK
-452 EGMFPDWLMNAVI
+452 KGEFPDWLMNAVI
-465 TDMKF
+465 TDLKL

-478 NQSRASAFV
+478 NQSRAMAFV
-487 DAFVNDTKWQNAVN
+487 DAFVNDTKWQQAVN
-501 TIDRLSKITKQ
+501 SVERLSKITKQ
-512 EVVDF
+512 EVMDF
-517 VNQKYTTENYVVVYK
+517 ARANYNSNNYVVAYK

-546 TITPVEVNRDDQSPF
+546 EITPVEVNRDDQSPF
-561 VKNILANSPELI
+561 VKNILTAKAAEM
-573 QPKFIDYDKDVIK
+573 QPKFVDYEKDVMK
-586 GNVNNNIP
+586 ATLNGNIP

-603 QLFDLYYAFDMGS
+603 QLFDLYYAFDMGT
-616 NNNKLLPIAIEYI
+616 NNDKLLPVAIDYI
-629 PYLGTS
+629 EYLGTS

-651 AFNVFNSENQT
+651 SFNVFNSDNQT
-662 WVSLTGLSE
+662 WVSLTGLNE
-671 NFGKA
+671 NFVKA
-676 TELFESLFKDPKID
+676 TQLFESLLADPKVD
-690 EATLKN
+690 EETLKN
-696 LVSDILKKRDDAKQ
+696 LVSDILKKRSDAKQ

-722 YAKYGSKNPATN
+722 YAKYGAANPATN
-734 ILSETEL
+734 ILTEDE
-741 SQLNVTEISAFIKS
+741 LNKLTTAQISGLIKS
-755 LMAFDHKILYYG
+755 LTGYQHKVLYYG
-767 PKLIGDVKET
+767 PKLIGDVKEA
-777 LNKNHT
+777 LNENHRVPAGG
-783 TDNTTLKSIP
+783 LKPVPAEAKFS
-793 SETQFVS
+793 TQT
-800 QSFNNTVY
+800 FNNTVY

-822 TEGDVYSAN
+822 TEGDKYDAA

-836 TMYNEYF
+836 SMYNEYF

-869 RAPREPKQPYY
+869 RGPRDPNLPCY

-906 PKSDI
+906 PKSDNS
-911 AFGAAKEAIL
+911 FEAAKEAIL
-921 QNIKTERINKADI
+921 QGIKTQRINKADI
-934 LFNYINAQKFD
+934 LFDYLNAEKFG

-951 KDIYTKVAGMTF
+951 KDIFTKVSAMKF
-963 DDVKTFQNEKI
+963 EDVKAFQDAKI

-980 ILILGK
+980 ILVLGK
-986 KDMLD
+986 KDNLD

-1004 SLTDVFGY
+1004 TLKDVFGY

>member
-1 MVWILTNS
+1 MIQ
-9 YISFSYIY
+9 
-17 FKLLNHKNNYIMF
+17 
-30 HLKSITI
+30 LKSLLPL
-37 VALALSLSN
+37 ALAFVVVN
-46 SHAQNKAPEAK
+46 TTAQ
-57 KPVTTKPTSSLN
+57 TKTATPAATLKEGSKVPSLN

-99 PRIQTYIAVKAGS
+99 PRIQTYIAVRAGS

-143 KENAEITKIE
+143 KESVEIAKIE
-153 NLYETYRATKD
+153 NLYETYRQTKD
-164 DAKRKSI
+164 DVQRKKI
-171 YHEIDSISGVAA
+171 YHQIDSISGVAA

-203 NAYTSFDQTVY
+203 NAFTSFDQTVY

-258 SDNSKLWEAVF
+258 NDNSKLWEAIF
-269 EGLFQKHTYGT
+269 AGLFTNHNYGK

-293 SMKEIMKYFKAN
+293 SMKEIMKYFNAN

-312 ICLSGDFDPDAT
+312 ICLSGDFDPDET
-324 IKLIEKNFGSMPSKP
+324 IKLIEKTFGSMPSKP
-339 VAVYTFE
+339 VTPYTYE
-346 KEAPITKK
+346 KEAPITQK
-354 VVKEVV
+354 VVKEII
-360 GPDASNVAMAWRFD
+360 GPDAANLAMAWRFA

-393 GRAGLLDLNL
+393 GRAGLFDLNL
-403 NQQQKVLSSGG
+403 NQEQKVLNSGS

-437 EDAEKLLLNQLQLLK
+437 EDAEKLLLDQLELLK
-452 EGMFPDWLMNAVI
+452 KGEFPDWLMSAVI
-465 TDMKF
+465 TDMKL

-478 NQSRASAFV
+478 NQSRAMAFV
-487 DAFVNDTKWQNAVN
+487 DAFINDTKWQQAVN
-501 TIDRLSKITKQ
+501 SIDRLAKITKQ
-512 EVVDF
+512 EVMDF
-517 VNQKYTTENYVVVYK
+517 AKANYNSNNYVVAYK

-546 TITPVEVNRDDQSPF
+546 QITPVEVNRDDQSPF
-561 VKNILANSPELI
+561 VKNILSAKPADI
-573 QPKFIDYDKDVIK
+573 QPKFVDYDKDVVK
-586 GNVNNNIP
+586 TTMNGNVP
-594 LLYSQNTEN
+594 VVYSQNTEN
-603 QLFDLYYAFDMGS
+603 QLFDLYYVFDMGT
-616 NNNKLLPIAIEYI
+616 NNNKMLPVAIEYI

-642 QQEFYKLGC
+642 QQELYKLGC
-651 AFNVFNSENQT
+651 SFNVFNSENQT

-671 NFGKA
+671 NFEKA
-676 TELFESLFKDPKID
+676 THLFEGLFADPKID
-690 EATLKN
+690 EETLKN
-696 LVSDILKKRDDAKQ
+696 LVSDILKKRSDAKQ
-710 EKRTILQKMMVN
+710 QKRTILQKMMVN
-722 YAKYGSKNPATN
+722 YAKFGASNPATN
-734 ILSETEL
+734 ILSEDEL
-741 SQLNVTEISAFIKS
+741 NKLQPAQIAELIKS
-755 LMAFDHKILYYG
+755 LLGYQHKILYYG
-767 PKLIGDVKET
+767 PKLVGDVKGI
-777 LNKNHT
+777 LNTVHVVPASG
-783 TDNTTLKSIP
+783 LKSVP
-793 SETQFVS
+793 AETVFTPQT
-800 QSFNNTVY
+800 FNNTVY

-822 TEGDVYSAN
+822 TEGDKYDAN
-831 NVPLI
+831 NIPLI

-869 RAPREPKQPYY
+869 RQPNTPKLPYY

-891 LPEALAGMSNLLNNV
+891 LPEAMAGMTNLLNNV

-921 QNIKTERINKADI
+921 QGIKTERINKADV
-934 LFNYINAQKFD
+934 LFDYLNAEKFG
-945 LKTDIR
+945 LKTDVR
-951 KDIYTKVAGMTF
+951 KDVFNKVAPMTF
-963 DDVKTFQNEKI
+963 DDVKKFQDEKI

-980 ILILGK
+980 ILVLGK
-986 KDMLD
+986 KELLD

-1004 SLTDVFGY
+1004 TLKDVFGY

>member
-1 MVWILTNS
+1 MIQL
-9 YISFSYIY
+9 
-17 FKLLNHKNNYIMF
+17 KQLLP
-30 HLKSITI
+30 
-37 VALALSLSN
+37 LALICSTIAIN
-46 SHAQNKAPEAK
+46 AQ
-57 KPVTTKPTSSLN
+57 TTKPQTKKPGSTKTAKDGSKVPSLN

-93 SVYKNA
+93 TVYKNA
-99 PRIQTYIAVKAGS
+99 PRIQTYVAVKAGS

-143 KENAEITKIE
+143 KESAEITKIE
-153 NLYETYRATKD
+153 NLYEVYRNTKD
-164 DAKRKSI
+164 DAARKKI
-171 YHEIDSISGVAA
+171 YHQIDSISGVAA

-214 VNDIPSNQLENWL
+214 VNDIPANQLENWL
-227 KIEAERYRKPVLR
+227 TIESERYRKPVLR

-269 EGLFQKHTYGT
+269 AGLFKNHTYGT

-293 SMKEIMKYFKAN
+293 SMKEIMKYFNAN

-324 IKLIEKNFGSMPSKP
+324 IKLIEKKFGSMPMKP
-339 VAVYTFE
+339 VAPYTFE
-346 KEAPITKK
+346 KEAPITQK
-354 VVKEVV
+354 VVKEII
-360 GPDASNVAMAWRFD
+360 GPDAANMAMAWRFE

-386 INLLLSN
+386 INLLLTN

-403 NQQQKVLSSGG
+403 NQQQKVLNSGG
-414 YAYVLKDYST
+414 FAYVLKDYST

-432 EGQSL
+432 EGQTL
-437 EDAEKLLLNQLQLLK
+437 EDVERLLLEQLELLK
-452 EGMFPDWLMNAVI
+452 EGKFPDWLMSAVI
-465 TDMKF
+465 TDMKL

-478 NQSRASAFV
+478 NQTRASAFV
-487 DAFVNDTKWQNAVN
+487 DAFVNDTKWQQAVN
-501 TIDRLSKITKQ
+501 TIERLSKITKQ
-512 EVVDF
+512 QVMDF
-517 VNQKYTTENYVVVYK
+517 AKASYSNNNYVVAYK

-546 TITPVEVNRDDQSPF
+546 QITPVEVNRDDQSTF
-561 VKNILANSPELI
+561 VKSVLSNTASVL
-573 QPKFIDYDKDVIK
+573 QPKFIDYDKDVMK
-586 GNVNNNIP
+586 TTMNGNIP
-594 LLYSQNTEN
+594 VIYSQNTEN
-603 QLFDLYYAFDMGS
+603 QLFDLYYAFDMGT
-616 NNNKLLPIAIEYI
+616 NNDKLLPIAIDYI

-651 AFNVFNSENQT
+651 SFNVFNSDNQT
-662 WVSLTGLSE
+662 WVSLTGLNE
-671 NFGKA
+671 NFDKA
-676 TELFESLFKDPKID
+676 TALFESLFSDPKID

-696 LVSDILKKRDDAKQ
+696 LVSDILKKRSDAKQ
-710 EKRTILQKMMVN
+710 DKRTILQKMMVS
-722 YAKYGSKNPATN
+722 YAKFGANNPATN
-734 ILSETEL
+734 LLSEEEL
-741 SQLNVTEISAFIKS
+741 NKLQPNQIYNLIKS
-755 LMAFDHKILYYG
+755 LMTFNHKILYYG
-767 PKLIGDVKET
+767 PKLIGDVKEALNDNHPVLATGLKPVPAEAVFTKQT
-777 LNKNHT
+777 L
-783 TDNTTLKSIP
+783 D
-793 SETQFVS
+793 
-800 QSFNNTVY
+800 NTVY
-808 VVDYDMKQAEIVIL
+808 VVDYDMKQAEIVVL
-822 TEGDVYSAN
+822 TEGDMYDPKN
-831 NVPLI
+831 LPMI

-843 GGGMS
+843 GGGMGS
-848 SVVFQDLRESKALAY
+848 IVFQDLRESKALAY

-869 RAPREPKQPYY
+869 RAPRDPKWPFY

-891 LPEALAGMSNLLNNV
+891 LPEALAGMFNLLNGT
-906 PKSDI
+906 PKSENGI
-911 AFGAAKEAIL
+911 TAAKEAIL

-934 LFNYINAQKFD
+934 LFDYLNAEKFG

-951 KDIYTKVAGMTF
+951 KDIYAKVSSMTF
-963 DDVKTFQNEKI
+963 TDVKNFQDTKI
-974 KNKPAS
+974 KNKPSA
-980 ILILGK
+980 ILVLGK
-986 KDMLD
+986 KDLLD

-1004 SLTDVFGY
+1004 TLKDIFGY

>member
-1 MVWILTNS
+1 MIQTKNILP
-9 YISFSYIY
+9 Y
-17 FKLLNHKNNYIMF
+17 
-30 HLKSITI
+30 
-37 VALALSLSN
+37 ALALVVIN
-46 SHAQNKAPEAK
+46 ITAQTK
-57 KPVTTKPTSSLN
+57 KPSTTNIKPTSVTSIKDASKTSSLN

-112 KNDPAT
+112 KNDPAS

-129 VFKGTDKFGTKDFA
+129 VFKGTNKFGTKDFA
-143 KENAEITKIE
+143 KESVEITKIE
-153 NLYETYRATKD
+153 NLYEVYRGTKD
-164 DAKRKSI
+164 ESARKKI
-171 YHEIDSISGVAA
+171 YHQIDSISGVAA

-214 VNDIPSNQLENWL
+214 VNDIPSNQIENWL
-227 KIEAERYRKPVLR
+227 TIEAERYRKPILR

-258 SDNSKLWEAVF
+258 SDDSKLWEAIF
-269 EGLFQKHTYGT
+269 EGLFIKHTYGT

-293 SMKEIMKYFKAN
+293 SMKEIMKYFNAN

-324 IKLIEKNFGSMPSKP
+324 IKLIEKNFGSMPSKS
-339 VAVYTFE
+339 VAPYTFE
-346 KEAPITKK
+346 KEAPITQK
-354 VVKEVV
+354 VVKEII
-360 GPDASNVAMAWRFD
+360 GPDAANMAMAWRFE
-374 GTGSKDADMITL
+374 GAGSKDADMITL
-386 INLLLSN
+386 LNLLLSN

-403 NQQQKVLSSGG
+403 NQQQKVLNSGG

-424 HILFAEPK
+424 HILFASPK
-432 EGQSL
+432 EGQKL
-437 EDAEKLLLNQLQLLK
+437 EEVEKLLLEQLDVLK
-452 EGMFPDWLMNAVI
+452 KGTFPDWLMSAVI
-465 TDMKF
+465 TDMKL

-478 NQSRASAFV
+478 NQTRASAFV
-487 DAFVNDTKWQNAVN
+487 DAFVNGTEWTKAVN
-501 TIDRLSKITKQ
+501 TIERLSKITKQ
-512 EVVDF
+512 EVMDF
-517 VNQKYTTENYVVVYK
+517 VNAHYSETNYVAVYK

-537 KNIQKVEKP
+537 KNIQKVDKP
-546 TITPVEVNRDDQSPF
+546 QITPVEVNRDDQSPF
-561 VKNILANSPELI
+561 VKSVLTNSTSVL
-573 QPKFIDYDKDVIK
+573 QPKFIDYDKDIMK
-586 GNVNNNIP
+586 TTMNSNVPI
-594 LLYSQNTEN
+594 LYSQNTEN
-603 QLFDLYYAFDMGS
+603 QLFDLYYAFDMGT
-616 NNNKLLPIAIEYI
+616 NNDKLLPIAIDYI

-635 KMTPAEV
+635 KMKPAEV

-651 AFNVFNSENQT
+651 SFNVFNSENQT

-671 NFGKA
+671 NFDKA
-676 TELFESLFKDPKID
+676 TLLFESLFTDPKID
-690 EATLKN
+690 AETLKN
-696 LVSDILKKRDDAKQ
+696 LVSDILKKRSDAKQ
-710 EKRTILQKMMVN
+710 DKRTILQKMMVN
-722 YAKYGSKNPATN
+722 YAKYGSNNSATH
-734 ILSETEL
+734 ILSEDEL
-741 SQLNVTEISAFIKS
+741 NKLQPSEISELVKS
-755 LMAFDHKILYYG
+755 LMTYQHKILYYG
-767 PKLIGDVKET
+767 PKSIDEVKNS
-777 LNKNHT
+777 LNENHKLPASG
-783 TDNTTLKSIP
+783 LKPVPAEANYSAQP
-793 SETQFVS
+793 
-800 QSFNNTVY
+800 FNNTVY

-822 TEGDVYSAN
+822 TEGQKYQASTI
-831 NVPLI
+831 PLI

-869 RAPREPKQPYY
+869 RTPRDPKLPYY

-891 LPEALAGMSNLLNNV
+891 LPEALAGMSNLLNGM
-906 PKSDI
+906 PKSDV

-934 LFNYINAQKFD
+934 LFDYINAEKFG

-951 KDIYTKVAGMTF
+951 KETYTKVASMTF
-963 DDVKTFQNEKI
+963 ADVKAFQDSQI
-974 KNKPAS
+974 KNKPSS

-986 KDMLD
+986 KELLD

-1004 SLTDVFGY
+1004 TLKDVFGY

>member
-1 MVWILTNS
+1 MIQ
-9 YISFSYIY
+9 
-17 FKLLNHKNNYIMF
+17 
-30 HLKSITI
+30 LKSLLPL
-37 VALALSLSN
+37 ALAFAVFSAT
-46 SHAQNKAPEAK
+46 AQNKPATSKPAK
-57 KPVTTKPTSSLN
+57 TNAALKDGSKVPSLN

-88 LKVYM
+88 MKVYM

-143 KENAEITKIE
+143 KESAEITKIE
-153 NLYETYRATKD
+153 NLYETYRQTTD
-164 DAKRKSI
+164 EGQRRKI
-171 YHEIDSISGVAA
+171 YHQIDSISGVAA
-183 KYAIANEYDKML
+183 KYAIANEYDKMMS
-195 AGIGGQGT
+195 GIGGQGT
-203 NAYTSFDQTVY
+203 NAFTSFDQTVY

-269 EGLFQKHTYGT
+269 AGLFTNHTYGK
-280 QTTIGTIDHLKNP
+280 QTTIGTIEHLKNP
-293 SMKEIMKYFKAN
+293 SMKEIMKYFNAN

-312 ICLSGDFDPDAT
+312 ICLSGDFDPDET
-324 IKLIEKNFGSMPSKP
+324 IKLIEKNFGSMSSKP
-339 VAVYTFE
+339 VTPYTFE
-346 KEAPITKK
+346 KEAPITQKI
-354 VVKEVV
+354 VKEII
-360 GPDASNVAMAWRFD
+360 GPDAANLAMAWRFE
-374 GTGSKDADMITL
+374 GTGTRDADMINL
-386 INLLLSN
+386 VNLLLVN

-403 NQQQKVLSSGG
+403 NQQQKVLNSGG

-437 EDAEKLLLNQLQLLK
+437 EEVEKLLLDQLEQLK
-452 EGMFPDWLMNAVI
+452 KGEFPDWLMSAVI
-465 TDMKF
+465 TDLKL
-470 QKTKELEN
+470 QKIKELEN
-478 NQSRASAFV
+478 NQTRAMAFV
-487 DAFVNDTKWQNAVN
+487 DAFVNDTKWQQAVN
-501 TIDRLSKITKQ
+501 MVERMSKITKQ
-512 EVVDF
+512 DVVNF
-517 VNQKYTTENYVVVYK
+517 AKANYNESNYVVVYK

-546 TITPVEVNRDDQSPF
+546 QITPVEVNRDDQSPF
-561 VKNILANSPELI
+561 VKNILNSKTAEME
-573 QPKFIDYDKDVIK
+573 PKFIDYEKDVMK
-586 GNVNNNIP
+586 TTMNGNIP
-594 LLYSQNTEN
+594 VLYSQNTEN

-616 NNNKLLPIAIEYI
+616 NNDKLLPVAIDYI

-635 KMTPAEV
+635 KMSPAEV

-651 AFNVFNSENQT
+651 SFNVFNSDIQT

-671 NFGKA
+671 NFEKA
-676 TELFESLFKDPKID
+676 TRLFEELLVDPKID
-690 EATLKN
+690 EAILKN
-696 LVSDILKKRDDAKQ
+696 LVSDILKKRSDAKQ
-710 EKRTILQKMMVN
+710 QKGTILQKMMVN
-722 YAKYGSKNPATN
+722 YAKYGAVNPATN
-734 ILSETEL
+734 LLSEEEL
-741 SQLNVTEISAFIKS
+741 NKLQPAQVAELIKS
-755 LMAFDHKILYYG
+755 LMTNQHKILYYG
-767 PKLIGDVKET
+767 PKLVGDVKES
-777 LNKNHT
+777 LNTIHKVPAT
-783 TDNTTLKSIP
+783 GLKP
-793 SETQFVS
+793 CPEETKFVTQAFS
-800 QSFNNTVY
+800 NTVY

-822 TEGDVYSAN
+822 TEGDKYDAKN
-831 NVPLI
+831 APLI
-836 TMYNEYF
+836 NMYNEYF

-869 RAPREPKQPYY
+869 RGPKDPKLPFY

-891 LPEALAGMSNLLNNV
+891 LPEAMAGMMSLLNNV

-911 AFGAAKEAIL
+911 SFGAAKEAIL
-921 QNIKTERINKADI
+921 QNIRTERINKADI
-934 LFNYINAQKFD
+934 LFDYLHAEKFG

-951 KDIYTKVAGMTF
+951 KDIYARVATMTY
-963 DDVKTFQNEKI
+963 DDVKKFQDEKI

-980 ILILGK
+980 ILVLGK
-986 KDMLD
+986 KDLLD

-1004 SLTDVFGY
+1004 TLKDVFGY